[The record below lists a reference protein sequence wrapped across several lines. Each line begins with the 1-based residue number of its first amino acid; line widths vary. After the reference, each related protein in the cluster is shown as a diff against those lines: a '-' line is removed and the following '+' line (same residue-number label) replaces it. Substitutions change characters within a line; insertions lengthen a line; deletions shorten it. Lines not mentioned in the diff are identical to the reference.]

1 MNTFNTAVIV
11 LHVFMSFLLA
21 DEDIDHS
28 ENELE
33 DEEAFTEPK
42 SGRTQHR
49 FQPGHPLKETHG
61 HQKRTHVFLTKFIG
75 KRLPDLLDLH
85 ESSSL
90 DEADRAENREYY
102 GQAVL
107 ILFYPFRC
115 VEDLRSES
123 QSWWEAF
130 LEKEETLLSD
140 PVTCDILQNL
150 QDWHESFCR
159 SGRKEEPD
167 LEEEFEHDDGEENED
182 IEEDTLM
189 HLPEDEENEL
199 DDVDLGTS
207 KEFLE
212 ALASLGLSNPL
223 KLKPQPEKK
232 ITISPAD
239 VQKAIQDMPKRRSR
253 NAFVLPGR
261 ELVGERIATNNTS
274 EAILDDCFR
283 TTRIDLMENLE
294 KALRES
300 RHLKTTIGANDPPE
314 LDSNFPS
321 IQDHS
326 SHWKLNEKQHSAFIL
341 CAAALLKHI
350 WSANQ
355 DDEWKCHK
363 VSEEIKKHLA
373 EIFSENEHLRFYLG
387 GAGGTGKSRVVQ
399 AFVDYARRW
408 HSSASVVITANC
420 GIAAVLVGGC
430 TLHCALGIQIEKN
443 PASPSQSQLEA
454 WSEVGVLFIDEF
466 SMTKQGMYDFL
477 DFRLRQ
483 LKDRMDV
490 PFGGVHLILR

>member
-1 MNTFNTAVIV
+1 MP
-11 LHVFMSFLLA
+11 FLT
-21 DEDIDHS
+21 DGDIDNS
-28 ENELE
+28 ENEE
-33 DEEAFTEPK
+33 DDEGIIKVPK
-42 SGRTQHR
+42 SGRKQHR

-85 ESSSL
+85 ESSPL
-90 DEADRAENREYY
+90 DEAVRLEKREYY

-107 ILFYPFRC
+107 IFFYPFRC
-115 VEDLRSES
+115 VEDLRNEG

-130 LEKEETLLSD
+130 LDKEETLLSD
-140 PVTCDILQNL
+140 PVTRDILQNL

-167 LEEEFEHDDGEENED
+167 LEEEFEHDEGEENGD
-182 IEEDTLM
+182 IEDD
-189 HLPEDEENEL
+189 HLPDDEENDI

-212 ALASLGLSNPL
+212 ALASLGISNPL
-223 KLKPQPEKK
+223 KLRPQLEKQT
-232 ITISPAD
+232 TISIQD
-239 VQKAIQDMPKRRSR
+239 VEKAIQDMPKRRSR
-253 NAFVLPGR
+253 NAFMLPGR
-261 ELVGERIATNNTS
+261 ELVGERIAPSNLS

-283 TTRIDLMENLE
+283 ATRVDLMEHLE

-300 RHLKTTIGANDPPE
+300 RHLKARNLEKNVPE
-314 LDSNFPS
+314 EPDSNFPS

-326 SHWKLNEKQHSAFIL
+326 KHWNLNEKQHSAFIL

-355 DDEWKCHK
+355 EDESVYGYKCHAL
-363 VSEEIKKHLA
+363 SEKIKKLLA
-373 EIFSENEHLRFYLG
+373 EIFSKNEHLRFYLG

-430 TLHCALGIQIEKN
+430 TLHCALGIQLEKN
-443 PASPSQSQLEA
+443 PASPSQS
-454 WSEVGVLFIDEF
+454 
-466 SMTKQGMYDFL
+466 
-477 DFRLRQ
+477 
-483 LKDRMDV
+483 
-490 PFGGVHLILR
+490 